1 MSENSSAPETH
12 HDDRSPEVPSRP
24 ETGVA
29 DVDEVMRSLEEL
41 EGRPVEEHV
50 GVFETAHERLRRAL
64 DTP

>member
-1 MSENSSAPETH
+1 MTESQPTPE
-12 HDDRSPEVPSRP
+12 PP

-29 DVDEVMRSLEEL
+29 DADDVMRSVEEL

-50 GVFETAHERLRRAL
+50 GVFEDAHERLRRAL